1 MTNVRQ
7 ILQRKS
13 LGVWTV
19 GPEATVYEALTLM
32 AQMNIGA
39 VLVIQEDALVGIFS
53 ERDYARKV
61 ILMGRSSRDTTVGE
75 LMSHPVVSVNPD
87 IPIEACM
94 ALMTERHF
102 RHLPVVEQGRLIGL
116 VSIGDVGKAI
126 ISDQRIAIRDLETYI
141 TGAPA

>member
-1 MTNVRQ
+1 MTTVRQ
-7 ILQRKS
+7 VLKTKPP
-13 LGVWTV
+13 GVWTV
-19 GPEATVYEALTLM
+19 GPEATVYETLTLM

-39 VLVIQEDALVGIFS
+39 VLVIEEDALVGIFS

-102 RHLPVVEQGRLIGL
+102 RHLPVIEEGRLIGV
-116 VSIGDVGKAI
+116 VSIGDIGKAI
-126 ISDQRIAIRDLETYI
+126 IADQRIAIRDLETYI
-141 TGAPA
+141 TGAPV

>member
-1 MTNVRQ
+1 MTTVRQ
-7 ILQRKS
+7 ILLRKS
-13 LGVWTV
+13 PGVWTV
-19 GPEATVYEALTLM
+19 GPQATAYEALALM

-39 VLVIQEDALVGIFS
+39 VLVMEDDALVGIFS

-61 ILMGRSSRDTTVGE
+61 ILMGRSSRETAVSE

-102 RHLPVVEQGRLIGL
+102 RHLPIVEEGRLIGI
-116 VSIGDVGKAI
+116 VSIGDIGKAI
-126 ISDQRIAIRDLETYI
+126 IADQRIAIHDLEHYI

>member
-1 MTNVRQ
+1 MTIVRQ
-7 ILQRKS
+7 VLQRKPP
-13 LGVWTV
+13 GVWTV
-19 GPEATVYEALTLM
+19 SPGATVYEALTLM

-39 VLVIQEDALVGIFS
+39 VLVIEDGALVGIFS

-102 RHLPVVEQGRLIGL
+102 RHLPVVKEGRLIGV
-116 VSIGDVGKAI
+116 VSIGDIGKAI
-126 ISDQRIAIRDLETYI
+126 IADQKIAIRDLESYI

>member
-1 MTNVRQ
+1 MTTVRQ
-7 ILQRKS
+7 ILQRKPA
-13 LGVWTV
+13 GVWTV
-19 GPEATVYEALTLM
+19 GPQATAYEALALM

-39 VLVIQEDALVGIFS
+39 VLVMEDEALVGIFS

-61 ILMGRSSRDTTVGE
+61 ILMGRASRETPVSD

-102 RHLPVVEQGRLIGL
+102 RHLPVVEEGRLIGI
-116 VSIGDVGKAI
+116 VSIGDIGKAI
-126 ISDQRIAIRDLETYI
+126 IADQRIAIHDLESYI

>member
-1 MTNVRQ
+1 MTTVRQ
-7 ILQRKS
+7 VLQRKPP
-13 LGVWTV
+13 GVWTV

-32 AQMNIGA
+32 AEMNIGA
-39 VLVIQEDALVGIFS
+39 VPVLDDGALVGIFS

-61 ILMGRSSRDTTVGE
+61 ILMGRSSRETTVGE
-75 LMSHPVVSVNPD
+75 LMSRPVVSVKPD

-102 RHLPVVEQGRLIGL
+102 RHLPVIEGDRLIGI
-116 VSIGDVGKAI
+116 VSIGDIGKAI
-126 ISDQRIAIRDLETYI
+126 IADQRIFIHDLESYI

>member
-1 MTNVRQ
+1 MTIVRQ
-7 ILQRKS
+7 LLQRKPP
-13 LGVWTV
+13 GVWTI
-19 GPEATVYEALTLM
+19 GPQATVYDALTLM

-39 VLVIQEDALVGIFS
+39 VLVIEDDTLTGIFS

-94 ALMTERHF
+94 AVMTERHF
-102 RHLPVVEQGRLIGL
+102 RHLPVVEEGRLIGI
-116 VSIGDVGKAI
+116 VSIGDIGKAI
-126 ISDQRIAIRDLETYI
+126 IADQRIAIHDLESYI
-141 TGAPA
+141 TGAPV

>member
-1 MTNVRQ
+1 MTIVRQ
-7 ILQRKS
+7 LLQRKPP
-13 LGVWTV
+13 GVWTI
-19 GPEATVYEALTLM
+19 GPQATVYDALTLM

-39 VLVIQEDALVGIFS
+39 VLVIEDDTLTGIFS

-94 ALMTERHF
+94 AVMTERHF
-102 RHLPVVEQGRLIGL
+102 RHLPVVEEGHLIGI
-116 VSIGDVGKAI
+116 VSIGDIGKAI
-126 ISDQRIAIRDLETYI
+126 IADQRIAIHDLESYI
-141 TGAPA
+141 TGAPV

>member
-1 MTNVRQ
+1 MTTVRQ
-7 ILQRKS
+7 VLQRKS
-13 LGVWTV
+13 PGVWTV
-19 GPEATVYEALTLM
+19 GPQATVYEALTLM

-39 VLVIQEDALVGIFS
+39 VLVVEDDALAGIFS

-102 RHLPVVEQGRLIGL
+102 RHLPVVEDGRLIGI
-116 VSIGDVGKAI
+116 VSIGDLGKAI
-126 ISDQRIAIRDLETYI
+126 IADQKIFIRDLETYI

>member
-1 MTNVRQ
+1 MTTVRQ
-7 ILQRKS
+7 ILQRKPA
-13 LGVWTV
+13 GVWTV
-19 GPEATVYEALTLM
+19 GPQATAYEALALM

-39 VLVIQEDALVGIFS
+39 VLVMEDEALVGIFS

-61 ILMGRSSRDTTVGE
+61 ILMGRSSRETAVSD

-102 RHLPVVEQGRLIGL
+102 RHLPVVEEGRLIGI
-116 VSIGDVGKAI
+116 VSIGDIGKAI
-126 ISDQRIAIRDLETYI
+126 IADQRIAIHDLESYI

>member
-1 MTNVRQ
+1 MTIVRQ
-7 ILQRKS
+7 ILQRKPP
-13 LGVWTV
+13 GVWTV
-19 GPEATVYEALTLM
+19 GPKATVYEALTLM
-32 AQMNIGA
+32 AQINIGA
-39 VLVIQEDALVGIFS
+39 VLVIEEDALVGIFS

-102 RHLPVVEQGRLIGL
+102 RHLPVVEEGRLIGI
-116 VSIGDVGKAI
+116 VSIGDIGKAI
-126 ISDQRIAIRDLETYI
+126 IADQRIAIHDLESYI
-141 TGAPA
+141 TGAPV

>member
-1 MTNVRQ
+1 MTTVRQ

-13 LGVWTV
+13 PGVWTV
-19 GPEATVYEALTLM
+19 GPQATAYEALALM

-39 VLVIQEDALVGIFS
+39 VLVLEEDALVGIFS

-61 ILMGRSSRDTTVGE
+61 ILMGRSSRDTAVRE

-102 RHLPVVEQGRLIGL
+102 RHLPVVEEGRLIGII
-116 VSIGDVGKAI
+116 SIGDIGKAI
-126 ISDQRIAIRDLETYI
+126 IADQRIAIHDLERYI
-141 TGAPA
+141 TGAPS